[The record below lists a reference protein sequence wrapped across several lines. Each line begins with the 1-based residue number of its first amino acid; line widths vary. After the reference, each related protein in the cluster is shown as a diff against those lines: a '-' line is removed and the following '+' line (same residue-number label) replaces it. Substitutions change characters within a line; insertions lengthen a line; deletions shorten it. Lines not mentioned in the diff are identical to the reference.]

1 MSRKFS
7 SVLVLAAAL
16 IALAVIFWPGGEQ
29 KDETEQVP
37 AKESVVAK
45 PAEKPQTGNAIDE
58 AARSESVS
66 ADLPLAAPPPSEE
79 IRTGDEEA
87 LSPTRTAVRLYGN
100 AKVRPLYNLQD
111 DTIAGVEISNVAPGS
126 FWDELGVE
134 NGDVILELN
143 GEVIDTPAASVNL
156 MNQFSRGFVLN
167 LRLRTAEGVERFIDY
182 RTPSVP

>member
-1 MSRKFS
+1 VSGKYWKA
-7 SVLVLAAAL
+7 LVLTTTL
-16 IALAVIFWPGGEQ
+16 IALAMIFWPREERKQ
-29 KDETEQVP
+29 QAQPVVT
-37 AKESVVAK
+37 KESVARSL
-45 PAEKPQTGNAIDE
+45 AEPPQAENAPDV
-58 AARSESVS
+58 AARPEPLT
-66 ADLPLAAPPPSEE
+66 APLPSAAPPASAETK
-79 IRTGDEEA
+79 TGDEEA

-111 DTIAGVEISNVAPGS
+111 DAIAGVQISNIAPGS
-126 FWDELGVE
+126 FWEELGVE
-134 NGDVILELN
+134 DGDIILELN